1 MSATPETVKLFLG
14 PIYVGTIVS
23 TCLFGVCASQFTTYF
38 LSARRLQD
46 SLSVRALVL
55 WELLI
60 SIFCSATSVYF
71 VWLYLVDNYFNP
83 GFMAFAPW
91 PLAAVPMLSVLSA
104 CPVQIF
110 MAYRVFSLSK
120 SYFLFGLLILL
131 TIANVGIALATSVLA
146 FGFLFADGSQ
156 LTPQADSWLAIT
168 VVNDLSLTLS
178 LMYYL
183 HQYRTGFTKTDT
195 VIRRLMRSA
204 LESAAF
210 ATFFSIMILIMFT
223 VLPKTGLHLMFSQ
236 PMGRIY
242 TSTLLS
248 TLNARETLRDSM
260 GDTFEFGESG
270 VDVTRFHVH
279 SNPPDGAPVAVK
291 ITVDDVTDTNRLHR
305 TSKGDKPTEIH
316 GSCWVSNVGA
326 V

>member
-14 PIYVGTIVS
+14 PIYVGTILS

-60 SIFCSATSVYF
+60 SIFCWATSVYF

-83 GFMAFAPW
+83 GFMASAPW
-91 PLAAVPMLSVLSA
+91 PLGAVPMLSALAA

-110 MAYRVFSLSK
+110 MAYRVFALSK
-120 SYFLFGLLILL
+120 SYFLVGLLVLL
-131 TIANVGIALATSVLA
+131 TIANVGIALATSVIA
-146 FGFLFADGSQ
+146 FGLLFADGSQ
-156 LTPQADSWLAIT
+156 LTPLADSWLAIT
-168 VVNDLSLTLS
+168 VVNDLSLTNRYGKSVVSCDL
-178 LMYYL
+178 
-183 HQYRTGFTKTDT
+183 RWK
-195 VIRRLMRSA
+195 
-204 LESAAF
+204 SAAF
-210 ATFFSIMILIMFT
+210 ATFFSIMILIMFC
-223 VLPKTGLHLMFSQ
+223 LPKTGLHLMFSQ

-248 TLNARETLRDSM
+248 TLNARETLRDGM
-260 GDTFEFGESG
+260 GGIYELGESG
-270 VDVTRFHVH
+270 VDVTHFDLR

-291 ITVDDVTDTNRLHR
+291 ITVDDVNGH
-305 TSKGDKPTEIH
+305 E
-316 GSCWVSNVGA
+316 
-326 V
+326 

>member
-1 MSATPETVKLFLG
+1 MVFRASIA
-14 PIYVGTIVS
+14 S
-23 TCLFGVCASQFTTYF
+23 TT
-38 LSARRLQD
+38 
-46 SLSVRALVL
+46 
-55 WELLI
+55 
-60 SIFCSATSVYF
+60 
-71 VWLYLVDNYFNP
+71 
-83 GFMAFAPW
+83 
-91 PLAAVPMLSVLSA
+91 
-104 CPVQIF
+104 
-110 MAYRVFSLSK
+110 
-120 SYFLFGLLILL
+120 
-131 TIANVGIALATSVLA
+131 
-146 FGFLFADGSQ
+146 
-156 LTPQADSWLAIT
+156 
-168 VVNDLSLTLS
+168 
-178 LMYYL
+178 
-183 HQYRTGFTKTDT
+183 RTC
-195 VIRRLMRSA
+195 
-204 LESAAF
+204 
-210 ATFFSIMILIMFT
+210 FFSQT

-316 GSCWVSNVGA
+316 GSGWVSDVGG

>member
-14 PIYVGTIVS
+14 PIYVGTIVGCS
-23 TCLFGVCASQFTTYF
+23 FIFHRRGLTY
-38 LSARRLQD
+38 LN
-46 SLSVRALVL
+46 SLAPVYSV
-55 WELLI
+55 LLR
-60 SIFCSATSVYF
+60 V
-71 VWLYLVDNYFNP
+71 VYLVDNYFNP
-83 GFMAFAPW
+83 GFMVSAPW
-91 PLAAVPMLSVLSA
+91 PLGAVPMLSVLSA

-110 MAYRVFSLSK
+110 MAYRVFVLSK
-120 SYFLFGLLILL
+120 SYFLL
-131 TIANVGIALATSVLA
+131 VGIALATSVIA
-146 FGFLFADGSQ
+146 FADGSQ

-178 LMYYL
+178 LIYYL
-183 HQYRTGFTKTDT
+183 HQHRTGFTKTDT

-242 TSTLLS
+242 TSTL
-248 TLNARETLRDSM
+248 NARETLRDGM
-260 GDTFEFGESG
+260 GGTFELGESG
-270 VDVTRFHVH
+270 VDVTHFDLRSV
-279 SNPPDGAPVAVK
+279 SPVAVK

-305 TSKGDKPTEIH
+305 TSRGDKPTEIH
-316 GSCWVSNVGA
+316 GSGGFK
-326 V
+326 